1 MIKHSLDQLTIQ
13 QSIFSTSPLFV
24 PKPIFNGHE
33 EKILDI
39 LSIALGDDYR
49 FNPQVPLKQLCDKTD
64 NLDSDHWQMYTY
76 SVVDIVITKKHGFG
90 NKLPLL
96 AIECQSG
103 YHDNPK
109 SERDD
114 AFKRT
119 ILDIAGI
126 PLVQTREIGND
137 RRYYRFFNHLA
148 SDFVEYDVVTRKG
161 LDKLTG
167 YLRLKAHIDVELD
180 FLVA

>member
-1 MIKHSLDQLTIQ
+1 MLD
-13 QSIFSTSPLFV
+13 V
-24 PKPIFNGHE
+24 
-33 EKILDI
+33 

-49 FNPQVPLKQLCDKTD
+49 LNPQVPLKQLCNKTD
-64 NLDSDHWQMYTY
+64 NLDSYHWQMYTQG
-76 SVVDIVITKKHGFG
+76 VVDIVITKKHGFG
-90 NKLPLL
+90 NKFPLL
-96 AIECQSG
+96 AIECQSD

-109 SERDD
+109 SERGD
-114 AFKRT
+114 ACKRM

-137 RRYYRFFNHLA
+137 RRYYRFFNHLD

-167 YLRLKAHIDVELD
+167 YLHRKAHIDVDLD